1 MLLKDVLQSCH
12 SGSALDLPYI
22 YSTEGKVKEPNLQLE
37 AGKGALGI
45 AKAYLAKD
53 KQGMIAGASSLFQVV
68 SGQNSKAIQKTK
80 QTRTSAA
87 DVVSSISILRATGCL
102 WCHIDFMERLQ
113 G

>member
-1 MLLKDVLQSCH
+1 MPLKDVLQSCH

-22 YSTEGKVKEPNLQLE
+22 YSTEGKIKEPNLKLE

-53 KQGMIAGASSLFQVV
+53 KQGMLQGAGSLFQIV
-68 SGQNSKAIQKTK
+68 SGQNSRRAEKTK

-87 DVVSSISILRATGCL
+87 DVVSPFVNL
-102 WCHIDFMERLQ
+102 
-113 G
+113 

>member
-1 MLLKDVLQSCH
+1 MPLKDVLQSCH

-22 YSTEGKVKEPNLQLE
+22 YSTEGKIKEPNLKLE

-53 KQGMIAGASSLFQVV
+53 THGMLQGAGSLFQIV
-68 SGQNSKAIQKTK
+68 SGQNSKRIEKSK

-87 DVVSSISILRATGCL
+87 DVVSPLINL
-102 WCHIDFMERLQ
+102 
-113 G
+113 